1 MDGVSLALQ
10 AASSDTSKSTTATIQ
25 ASYAIVP
32 DFFNGLLE
40 AITGKPTYDAAGLLH
55 VPVGVKNNGTEV
67 YSTVHLECGLYRGSD
82 LVGIGDTNIEW
93 VYPGQ
98 TVYGTVQKF
107 PYWFDEAAAKVDKA
121 DCRAASAMPLN
132 DPLAKPLG
140 KNPHD

>member
-1 MDGVSLALQ
+1 MKWILIAGLYFI
-10 AASSDTSKSTTATIQ
+10 ASPAHAD
-25 ASYAIVP
+25 V
-32 DFFNGLLE
+32 LE
-40 AITGKPTYDAAGLLH
+40 AITGKPTYDPLGRLH

-67 YSTVHLECGLYRGSD
+67 YRTMHLECGLYRGSD

-121 DCRAASAMPLN
+121 DCRAASVMPLN

-140 KNPHD
+140 KNPP